1 MACTPPSTC
10 TISPVVAGNQSDS
23 SAHTARAAGSA
34 VVWGPWT
41 DDAPWYLITRDFIAD
56 PAPQVTTPT
65 SDGLVAHSEQA
76 TYSDAEK
83 IVRAPGPVKFSRG
96 RMSGTGI
103 GFNFDEQRDMLTI
116 LEQAERHHTYR
127 VDESPLPLDNLVGTL
142 RVRDEGE
149 GACVVEWEATFD
161 PAGIPEDEAVE
172 LVRGIFQAG
181 LDAL

>member
-1 MACTPPSTC
+1 MWERIGDPGRIYEWHPAVEATEMLDGGRKRVDTLGDGGR
-10 TISPVVAGNQSDS
+10 V
-23 SAHTARAAGSA
+23 SA
-34 VVWGPWT
+34 
-41 DDAPWYLITRDFIAD
+41 
-56 PAPQVTTPT
+56 
-65 SDGLVAHSEQA
+65 
-76 TYSDAEK
+76 
-83 IVRAPGPVKFSRG
+83 
-96 RMSGTGI
+96 
-103 GFNFDEQRDMLTI
+103 TI